1 MKKIIT
7 VFFVF
12 NLLVSVFAGEIKDIM
27 SIPFGASHDEVN
39 TIMITKNFTKAS
51 DCRISFDTYGGAYD
65 IVQYDYGT
73 FAGRTNV
80 TMYVYFFQDRMYCME
95 AYGGG
100 SWQTVLD
107 AYISK
112 YSLTNKRTNSKAYY
126 DEKDNYV
133 LLTTMIWESGIRIGN
148 MEINNQLVDYAEKY
162 EKELERKKQE
172 ELERRRKA
180 ELNTING
187 DI

>member
-1 MKKIIT
+1 MKKSIIL
-7 VFFVF
+7 F
-12 NLLVSVFAGEIKDIM
+12 LLFALSTSLFATEIKDIM
-27 SIPFGASHDEVN
+27 SIPFGASHEEVDEV
-39 TIMITKNFTKAS
+39 MKSKSFRKAS
-51 DCRISFDTYGGAYD
+51 DCRITFDTYGGAYD

-73 FAGRTNV
+73 FAGKTGV
-80 TMYVYFFQDRMYCME
+80 TMYVEFFQDKMFSME

-100 SWQTVLD
+100 SWKTVLD

-112 YSLTNKRTNSKAYY
+112 YSLTKKKATSDAYY

-148 MEINNQLVDYAEKY
+148 MEINDELVDYAENY
-162 EKELERKKQE
+162 EKEIERQKKEDAEKKRQ
-172 ELERRRKA
+172 A
-180 ELNTING
+180 ELNTINE